1 MREDEKTEFKREVT
15 ADVAREVAAFA
26 NTEGGTVYI
35 GVADDGSAVGVGD
48 VDAESLRVT
57 NMLRDSIVPDVME
70 LVHVR
75 ALDAQATSK
84 MFGTSCGEEVIAIE
98 VAAGS
103 RKPYYLAKKGPIPA
117 GVPVR
122 RGPSSIPTT
131 RDVILAM
138 IRKTANYSYEEEV
151 SVNQELGFSQLKAIF
166 SRRHVKL
173 GVRQM
178 RSLMM
183 RNEDGQYTNLAYIL
197 SDGCQLRFQVASFQG
212 CDVRVFKDR
221 KVFDGCI
228 LEQINKL
235 VDYLEFRNE
244 TSGRI
249 SMPHRI
255 EVRSYPDDALR
266 EAVCNMVM
274 HRDYASKAINK
285 VSVFDD
291 RIEFHTAG
299 GLAPGVYKDEVTC
312 GTSVCR
318 NPRLADLMFRLG
330 LVEAYGTGLP
340 RIFAAYEGR
349 PVQPLVECSENVFR
363 LTLPNINYAIEHG
376 SGEKVEQVERAGGS
390 ALGEGR
396 QSGGLEVL
404 PAPRPWEVGEVRHMI
419 LNLIDLNG
427 KITRIEVE
435 KVLGCS
441 RSSAGRLLEGM
452 VSDGLI
458 DKVGAARSTAYVLTG
473 AA

>member
-26 NTEGGTVYI
+26 NAEGGTVYI
-35 GVADDGSAVGVGD
+35 GVADDGSVVGVGD
-48 VDAESLRVT
+48 VDTESLRVT
-57 NMLRDSIVPDVME
+57 NLLRDSIVPDVME
-70 LVHVR
+70 LIHVR
-75 ALDAQATSK
+75 SIDSQVASK
-84 MFGTSCGEEVIAIE
+84 LFGASSGEEIIAIE

-103 RKPYYLAKKGPIPA
+103 RKPYYLAKKGLVPS
-117 GVPVR
+117 GVPIR
-122 RGPSSIPTT
+122 RGPSSIPAT

-151 SVNQELGFSQLKAIF
+151 SVSQELEFSQLKAIF
-166 SRRHVKL
+166 AKRRVKL
-173 GVRQM
+173 GARQM

-183 RNEDGQYTNLAYIL
+183 CNEDGQYTNLAYIL
-197 SDGCQLRFQVASFQG
+197 SDDCQMRFQVASFQG

-228 LEQINKL
+228 LEQVNKL

-249 SMPHRI
+249 AMPHRVR
-255 EVRSYPDDALR
+255 VRSYPDDALR

-274 HRDYASKAINK
+274 HRDYTSRAINK
-285 VSVFDD
+285 ISVFDD

-299 GLAPGVYKDEVTC
+299 GLAPGVYKDEVIC
-312 GTSVCR
+312 GMSVCR

-330 LVEAYGTGLP
+330 LVEVYGTGLP

-349 PVQPLVECSENVFR
+349 SVQPLVECSDNVFR

-376 SGEKVEQVERAGGS
+376 GGKKNGKQT
-390 ALGEGR
+390 AEECR
-396 QSGGLEVL
+396 DEGLETL
-404 PAPRPWEVGEVRHMI
+404 PGPRPWEIGEVRRMI

-458 DKVGAARSTAYVLTG
+458 DKVGAARSTAYVLPG
-473 AA
+473 VA